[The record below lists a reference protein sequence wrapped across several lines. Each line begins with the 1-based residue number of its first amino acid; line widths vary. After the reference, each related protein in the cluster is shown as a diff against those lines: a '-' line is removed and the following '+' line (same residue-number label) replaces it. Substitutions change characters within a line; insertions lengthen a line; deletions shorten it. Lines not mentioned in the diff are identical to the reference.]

1 MVSLLGVKVHHS
13 ISLWKVWAGN
23 EEDWE
28 ESYPVTV
35 QLELELPAINCTQ
48 TSDPVLFLEWCLFDD
63 QGEQSDHFNPAE
75 TSDGGNA
82 EGEYFVALPDDRTE
96 QVHYHVRDEEIK
108 NMVESSNLI

>member
-13 ISLWKVWAGN
+13 ISLCKVWAGT
-23 EEDWE
+23 EEDSRDDNWE
-28 ESYPVTV
+28 E
-35 QLELELPAINCTQ
+35 LDLPAINCTE